1 MPPFRTDFKRLNAA
15 LRTNSKLTMRMNA
28 ALRMIKNLNAALRAN
43 SKLIMLKNAA
53 LQLKAKNAQEE

>member
-1 MPPFRTDFKRLNAA
+1 
-15 LRTNSKLTMRMNA
+15 MNA